1 MDAETNIQPDAPQR
15 GRFITVEGGEG
26 AGKST
31 NIDWIAGRL
40 RAAGHDVV
48 LTREPGG
55 TSLGEEV
62 RSLLLG
68 HREDGM
74 SADAELLLMFAARA
88 EHLARVIEPALARGD
103 WVICDRFT
111 DATYAYQGGGRGI
124 SDERIG
130 LLESYVQGER
140 RPDHTVLLDIDPDVG
155 MARANARG
163 VPDRFEVEQL
173 AFFHR
178 VRDKYLALAAANP
191 RRYVVVDA
199 AQSVDAIKA
208 ELKGVVQAW
217 LSDLVQDG

>member
-1 MDAETNIQPDAPQR
+1 VSAV
-15 GRFITVEGGEG
+15 GRFITFEGSEG
-26 AGKST
+26 AGKT
-31 NIDWIAGRL
+31 TQIEFVQVQIENAGVE
-40 RAAGHDVV
+40 VV
-48 LTREPGG
+48 RTREPGG
-55 TSLGEEV
+55 TPLGEEI
-62 RSLLLG
+62 RDLLLKRRG
-68 HREDGM
+68 EGM
-74 SADAELLLMFAARA
+74 AVNTELLLMFAARA
-88 EHLARVIEPALARGD
+88 EHLTALIEPALARGA
-103 WVICDRFT
+103 WVLCDRFT

>member
-1 MDAETNIQPDAPQR
+1 MSAV
-15 GRFITVEGGEG
+15 GRFITFEGSEG
-26 AGKST
+26 AGKT
-31 NIDWIAGRL
+31 TQIEFVQVQIENAGVE
-40 RAAGHDVV
+40 VV
-48 LTREPGG
+48 RTREPGG
-55 TSLGEEV
+55 TPLGEEI
-62 RSLLLG
+62 RDLLLKRRG
-68 HREDGM
+68 EGM
-74 SADAELLLMFAARA
+74 AVNTELLLMFAARA
-88 EHLARVIEPALARGD
+88 EHLTALIEPALARGA
-103 WVICDRFT
+103 WVLCDRFT